1 MQAGDKP
8 DITYRRQKYRRQE
21 PEREEEEVEE
31 LELGQDTMGDQD
43 NPEYNSVVNILN
55 DLAKGQKMMLDLMG
69 QLASHSLEGLQKK
82 EVHNGE
88 GSNNGEGSH
97 ARTTMHSHPHLYSG
111 P

>member
-55 DLAKGQKMMLDLMG
+55 NLAKDQKMMLDLMG
-69 QLASHSLEGLQKK
+69 
-82 EVHNGE
+82 
-88 GSNNGEGSH
+88 
-97 ARTTMHSHPHLYSG
+97 
-111 P
+111 